1 MTESELRVERIR
13 SWEEWDRAV
22 DAVPAAPV
30 VQGWRWGEFTS
41 RWFGSPV
48 RLQIVADGRML
59 GLCQL
64 APRAPGVMWGAGAP
78 VMEEA
83 ASDADRLRVLDALR
97 RWCGRKLILPL
108 LAPHSAREGWK
119 RAVEEAEGSVRPRP
133 DLDAMA
139 GTVVL
144 ELGRE
149 PEAIRAA
156 MDGKWRYEL
165 RQAEDADLEVER
177 AEADAGVGV
186 LYGMYRELADEKGFA
201 PVFSGPEIRAVAEV
215 YGADCHVYLARS
227 GGEVC
232 GGALAVRDGSRALY
246 LLGAT
251 DSVGRDASAGYL
263 LQWEMLHGLREAGV
277 RHYDLGGVDE
287 DENPG
292 VARFKLR
299 MGGRHVE
306 FPCPF
311 AVVGG
316 LPAAVLDRASR
327 WWISRG

>member
-1 MTESELRVERIR
+1 MTVSRLRVERIR
-13 SWEEWDRAV
+13 SREEWDRAV
-22 DAVPAAPV
+22 DSVPAAPV

-48 RLQIVADGRML
+48 RLQIVADGRVL

-64 APRAPGVMWGAGAP
+64 APRVPGVMWGAGAP
-78 VMEEA
+78 AMSRDASEE
-83 ASDADRLRVLDALR
+83 DRLRVLRALR
-97 RWCGRKLILPL
+97 RWCGRRLLLPL
-108 LAPHSAREGWK
+108 LAPHSAREGWE
-119 RAVEEAEGSVRPRP
+119 RAVEEEGFTRPRP

-144 ELGRE
+144 ELSRE
-149 PEAIRAA
+149 PEAIRAD

-165 RQAEDADLEVER
+165 RQAEDTDLEVER

-186 LYGMYRELADEKGFA
+186 LYGMYRKLADEKGFA
-201 PVFSGPEIRAVAEV
+201 SVFSGSEIRAVAEA
-215 YGADCHVYLARS
+215 YGADCYVYLARS

-232 GGALAVRDGSRALY
+232 GGALAVRDGTRALY

-251 DSVGRDASAGYL
+251 DSVGRDTSAGYL
-263 LQWEMLHGLREAGV
+263 LQWEMLRGLPEAGV

-306 FPCPF
+306 FPRPF

-316 LPAAVLDRASR
+316 APAALLDRASR
-327 WWISRG
+327 WWTSRG